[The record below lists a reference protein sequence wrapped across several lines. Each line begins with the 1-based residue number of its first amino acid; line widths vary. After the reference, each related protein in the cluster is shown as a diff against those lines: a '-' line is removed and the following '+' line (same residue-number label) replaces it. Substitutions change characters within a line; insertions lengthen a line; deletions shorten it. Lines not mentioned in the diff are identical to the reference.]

1 MISDL
6 GRRDTAGKNYEF
18 LTVLQSGGH
27 SASSS
32 LAGQH
37 PALYRAPGTQ
47 LQMSSHGKGLR
58 GWALSSTTLLV
69 AERLQLLRVVA
80 ELQVG
85 TEYCHPH
92 DLVTAGL
99 LHKRGGRTVFSAEVP
114 EVHAYAVIS
123 RDSRLLPHLV

>member
-47 LQMSSHGKGLR
+47 LQMSSHGK
-58 GWALSSTTLLV
+58 
-69 AERLQLLRVVA
+69 

-99 LHKRGGRTVFSAEVP
+99 LHKRGGRTVFSAEGG
-114 EVHAYAVIS
+114 
-123 RDSRLLPHLV
+123 LLINKKTWGPS